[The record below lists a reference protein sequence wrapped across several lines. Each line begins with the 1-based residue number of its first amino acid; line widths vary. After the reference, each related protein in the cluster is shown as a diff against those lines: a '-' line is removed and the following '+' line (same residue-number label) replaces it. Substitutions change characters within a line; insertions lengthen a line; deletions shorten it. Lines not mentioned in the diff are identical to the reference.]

1 MSSQSNDEMDG
12 STALIHWGRFV
23 CPRLRAINSNVD
35 NLVLGRLQETVTA
48 AGYNVRTA
56 GSGVES
62 LYSL

>member
-1 MSSQSNDEMDG
+1 MDG

-35 NLVLGRLQETVTA
+35 DLVLGRLQETVTA